1 MGIFKQ
7 IGSLRNRLNPLKAV
21 KAGADRIEQYKTEA
35 FLEMDKK
42 VPAPK
47 REIREGLTF
56 FYTITNIIIS

>member
-7 IGSLRNRLNPLKAV
+7 IGSLRNRLNPLKAI
-21 KAGADRIEQYKTEA
+21 KAGADRIEQHKTEA

-47 REIREGLTF
+47 REIKEGLRHF
-56 FYTITNIIIS
+56 CILK